1 MGIKEDLGINM
12 RQSQTVKW
20 IY

>member
-1 MGIKEDLGINM
+1 MGIKEDLGINT
-12 RQSQTVKW
+12 RKSQTVKW